1 MHFQNFHL
9 DALNQN
15 TPISKEEYTEE
26 LKKCQF
32 GLLNLQ
38 LRLKES
44 KRSVIILIE
53 GPDAAGKGG
62 AIKRTL
68 ERLDPRLIR
77 VYSTQKPTPEEY
89 KHHYLWR
96 FWNRLPLYGEIAVF
110 DRSWYGRVL
119 VERVEGFATE
129 SEWKR
134 AYQEIN
140 ELERTLTNDGAII
153 IKLFLQVSKAEQLR
167 RFKQRQADPYKHWK
181 INEEDWR
188 NRRKWNQHLLAAEEM
203 FIQTSTKLA
212 PWKVIPGD
220 YKWHARVQFAK
231 TIYQR
236 IAHEMTS
243 KKNIGKSAVKK

>member
-1 MHFQNFHL
+1 MNFKNFRL
-9 DALNQN
+9 DDLDQN
-15 TPISKEEYTEE
+15 TPISKEEYASD
-26 LKKCQF
+26 LKKYQL

-96 FWNRLPLYGEIAVF
+96 FWNKLPPYGEIAVF

-119 VERVEGFATE
+119 VERVEGFATDA
-129 SEWKR
+129 EWQR
-134 AYQEIN
+134 AYGEIN
-140 ELERTLTNDGAII
+140 ELERTLAEDGAII
-153 IKLFLQVSKAEQLR
+153 IKLFLQVSKAEQLK
-167 RFKQRQADPYKHWK
+167 RFEQRQADPYKHWK
-181 INEEDWR
+181 INDEDWR
-188 NRRKWNQHLLAAEEM
+188 NRAKWKQHNAAAEVM
-203 FIQTSTKLA
+203 FEKTSTKLA
-212 PWKVIPGD
+212 PWTVIPGD
-220 YKWHARVQFAK
+220 FKWYARVQFAK
-231 TIYQR
+231 TVYER
-236 IAHEMTS
+236 IAAEFPEA
-243 KKNIGKSAVKK
+243 KKG